1 MSVIRAPQ
9 GLLVLLLS
17 ALTQLA
23 GAQTA
28 GDLQK
33 QLETQFPLT
42 KTTADSTDIVT
53 AGAVLVLQQDNLQ
66 MDKIDQPIATH
77 NYFKNGKVTQGGL
90 LGVFNRLQN
99 AGMTGAPSD
108 ATTMRKFV
116 AGEKFWTG

>member
-17 ALTQLA
+17 ALPQLA

-42 KTTADSTDIVT
+42 KTTADNQVVPGEINRFDSKRIKQEVVT
-53 AGAVLVLQQDNLQ
+53 E
-66 MDKIDQPIATH
+66 M
-77 NYFKNGKVTQGGL
+77 
-90 LGVFNRLQN
+90 
-99 AGMTGAPSD
+99 AP
-108 ATTMRKFV
+108 
-116 AGEKFWTG
+116 